1 MRSVSVESVS
11 YSYTRGTAALRDVS
25 FELPAGAVLG
35 VFGPNGA
42 GKTTLLQCVAGLR
55 EPAVGTISVGG
66 VPSAN
71 RALIEQGVVSFVSE
85 SIRLP
90 NDMTLN
96 ALLRWIAPLYT
107 RWNPAL
113 ARSLVE
119 RFQLDGTRRP
129 QSFSRGEYLK
139 AALVCALAANP
150 QVLILDEPFAGIEVD
165 TRDAIV
171 RGMVAAASETGMT
184 VMLASH
190 DVNEVDTLL
199 THAAVLVSGALHVF
213 GSTESIGGRFSR
225 ITMVGSD
232 EQLRTLSSEQ
242 QWHSVERSGRMVRVV
257 ADAMHT
263 PVDAPM
269 LERRYADADSIAV
282 EPLSLREVVALCG
295 RDVSRAQIALVE
307 L

>member
-1 MRSVSVESVS
+1 MRNVRVESVS
-11 YSYTRGTAALRDVS
+11 YTYARGTAALRDVS

-55 EPAVGTISVGG
+55 APAAGTISVDG

-71 RALIEQGVVSFVSE
+71 RALIEQGLVTFVSE
-85 SIRLP
+85 TTRLP
-90 NDMTLN
+90 NDMRLN
-96 ALLRWIAPLYT
+96 ALLRWLAPLHT

-113 ARSLVE
+113 AQALIE
-119 RFQLDGTRRP
+119 RFQLDASRRVDA
-129 QSFSRGEYLK
+129 FSRGEYLK

-150 QVLILDEPFAGIEVD
+150 EVLILDEPFAGIEVD

-190 DVNEVDTLL
+190 DVDEADTLL

-213 GSTESIGGRFSR
+213 GSTESIGDRFSR

-232 EQLRTLSSEQ
+232 EQLRTLSLEQ

-257 ADAMHT
+257 SDAMHT
-263 PVDAPM
+263 PVDGPM
-269 LERRYADADSIAV
+269 LERRYADADSIDV

-295 RDVSRAQIALVE
+295 RDASRAQFALVGS
-307 L
+307 